1 MIPLPTINSTCAYTF
16 TGAFQ
21 ALNGIYTLGE
31 MMSFNEALASG
42 VDFIDNLYI
51 PAGLTAAQYTTDA
64 VNYKNDTILCLTRTN
79 TTAVPTYMPASLLAT
94 VPDPMI
100 GCYNNLALGIV
111 LGLFADQ
118 TQLTWIVN
126 EINNIVAATVGI
138 SAPSIKLYSL
148 GTQYMRVVDYE
159 ALVAQRTDA
168 ITPYATLYQ
177 KLQDQI
183 ALTEAAQNLNVYY
196 KNTLLALA
204 AQTTGSGGS

>member
-1 MIPLPTINSTCAYTF
+1 
-16 TGAFQ
+16 
-21 ALNGIYTLGE
+21 
-31 MMSFNEALASG
+31 
-42 VDFIDNLYI
+42 
-51 PAGLTAAQYTTDA
+51 
-64 VNYKNDTILCLTRTN
+64 
-79 TTAVPTYMPASLLAT
+79 
-94 VPDPMI
+94 MI

-111 LGLFADQ
+111 FGLFADQ